1 MVKDVPIS
9 IFPKIYKLN
18 VDDEDILKGNKNKEI
33 SKNLFYHYNEL
44 DYTNK

>member
-18 VDDEDILKGNKNKEI
+18 IDDEDILKRNKNKQIE
-33 SKNLFYHYNEL
+33 KNLIYHYNEL